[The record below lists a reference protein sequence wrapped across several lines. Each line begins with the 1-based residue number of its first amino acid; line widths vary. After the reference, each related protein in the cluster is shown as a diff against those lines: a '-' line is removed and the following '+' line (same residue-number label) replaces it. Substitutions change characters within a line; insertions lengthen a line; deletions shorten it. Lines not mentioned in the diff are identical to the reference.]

1 MTLSEMGLEIAG
13 YLESFKTSDPVAKSA
28 LLLAAREIQRLEEER
43 SFWYK
48 TGYHA
53 GQEDHK
59 AIS

>member
-1 MTLSEMGLEIAG
+1 MTLSEMGLKIAD